1 MPRALPKRGNEMT
14 KRVAL
19 AGFLHETNT
28 FAPTKARM
36 DDFVQGGG
44 YMPMARGN
52 ALITQG
58 RDINLGIGGA
68 VVFGESAGW
77 HMVPILWAG
86 AIPSAHVCKTAY
98 ETITDDIISGI
109 VAAGPLDGVFLDLHG
124 AMVAEHEDDGEGRL
138 LSRLRAAVGP
148 DVPIAAALDLHGNIT
163 SEMVEAAD
171 VLVGFRTYPHVDMAE
186 TGRRAARQLDAV
198 MARGAPFAKAFRRLP
213 FLVPIAWQSTR
224 SEPGQAIYDLVARTE
239 EGAVASTSFFFG
251 FPAADFPGCGPT
263 VVCYGETQ
271 RAADGAADTIERAV
285 LDAEPALAGESF
297 DPDAGVI
304 KAMRIAQAARKP
316 VIIADTQDNPG
327 AGGDSNTTGML
338 RAMVRHGASGALG
351 NMVDP
356 AAAAAAHAAG
366 QGAEI
371 EISLGGQSNI
381 PGDAPFEGRF
391 IVEALSDGKFIAS
404 GPFYGGA
411 PLDLGPSAC
420 LTIGNVRVVVT
431 SHKAQMADREM
442 YRFVGIEPESEAIL
456 VNKSSVHFRADFD
469 AIAETILTC
478 TAPGPMP
485 VSPASL
491 PFTNLA
497 RGMRLEPLG
506 AEFNLDPTEIRR
518 AETTH

>member
-1 MPRALPKRGNEMT
+1 MS

-36 DDFVQGGG
+36 ADFVQGGG
-44 YMPMARGN
+44 YMPISRGHEV
-52 ALITQG
+52 IERG

-68 VVFGESAGW
+68 VDFGESAGW
-77 HMVPILWAG
+77 DMVPILWAG
-86 AIPSAHVCKTAY
+86 AIPSAHVCRDAY
-98 ETITDDIISGI
+98 ESITSEIVSGI
-109 VAAGPLDGVFLDLHG
+109 AGAGHLDGIFLDLHG

-138 LSRLRAAVGP
+138 LMDLRAAVGP

-163 SEMVEAAD
+163 QEMVDAAD
-171 VLVGFRTYPHVDMAE
+171 VLLGFRTYPHVDMAD
-186 TGRRAARQLDAV
+186 TGHRAAQQLQAL
-198 MARGAPFAKAFRRLP
+198 MARGAPYAKAFRRLP

-224 SEPGQAIYDLVARTE
+224 AEPARGLYDLVADLET
-239 EGAVASTSFFFG
+239 GPVASTSFFFG

-263 VVCYGETQ
+263 VICYGETG
-271 RAADGAADTIERAV
+271 ADADGAADAIEKAV
-285 LDAEPALAGESF
+285 LDAEPALAGKSY

-304 KAMRIAQAARKP
+304 EAMRIAETATRP
-316 VIIADTQDNPG
+316 VVIADTQDNPG

-338 RAMVRHGASGALG
+338 RALVRQNVQGAALG

-356 AAAAAAHAAG
+356 RAAAAAHEAG
-366 QGAEI
+366 EGAEI
-371 EISLGGQSNI
+371 DIALGGFSGI
-381 PGDAPFEGRF
+381 PGDAPFQGRF
-391 IVEALSDGKFIAS
+391 TVERLSDGRLIAT

-411 PLDLGPSAC
+411 PLNMGPSAC
-420 LTIGNVRVVVT
+420 LRIGGVRVVVT
-431 SHKAQMADREM
+431 SNKAQMADREM
-442 YRFVGIEPESEAIL
+442 YRFVGIEPEEQAIL

-469 AIAETILTC
+469 PIAETILTC

-497 RGMRLEPLG
+497 PGIRLEPLG
-506 AEFNLDPTEIRR
+506 R
-518 AETTH
+518 AFEPGQFRKEREEATS